1 MNNPTSHL
9 PEVAPGDR
17 PGDVP
22 GPAQDADTGLLY
34 AAYGQMRA
42 NLLVTAIEFPILT
55 ALVWNI
61 FTHEKLLAW
70 MGVVFATL
78 AMRYVLWAAFK
89 RAAPGPDALTL
100 WRNLLLA
107 GTVATGAAWSFG
119 PSVMLP
125 QASGVEVGV
134 IVAILISVCWIAV
147 LTYASQQV
155 AMRAFVAA
163 TLLPAAV
170 VAWASTGSEKW
181 LIGLL
186 LVFVFVVLLVHGRR
200 LGQSMRALIEAQAD
214 QRAAADE
221 AGIARARYFDLY
233 EMAPIGYCTVNG
245 HGLILEANFTAA
257 TLLGVAR
264 GALVNQPVTR
274 FIHKEDQ
281 HIYQQRRTRLAE
293 TGEPQACELRLA
305 RHDGTTF
312 WAHLAATAARDAAG
326 APALR
331 IVLSDATGHKHA
343 EAARAAAII
352 DASMD
357 AIIGVDEFEC
367 VVVFS
372 AAAEKMFQLSAGEAM
387 GQTIDRFIPAR
398 FRGGH
403 RAHFREFMK
412 NAHTRR
418 MGGQFMPVSALRADG
433 TEFPIEASISHIAIE
448 DKHLFTVTLRDITQR
463 KQAEDALMT
472 AQRNTAVLAQL
483 GRELAEAATSKVA
496 AIHILDAAQ
505 QLLGWESSWLHLWDE
520 QRQKLVDVADF
531 DLIDGEIREVP
542 SNVVAQGAPSLTA
555 RRVMEEGPQL
565 ILRDSDEEAGA
576 AGVLYGNGLRS
587 LSLMFV
593 PIKLAG
599 KIIGI
604 LSIQSYQRNA
614 YDAADLDL
622 LHALA
627 THCAGAL
634 VRLQNADALRESEE
648 RFQLANRAV
657 FDVIWDQDL
666 LSKAIWWG
674 DHFEEVYGHSPAE
687 AGKNGDYWRD
697 CVHPEDRERVDAG
710 VEEVLD
716 AGGDTWSAN
725 YRFRR
730 KDGAYAFVEDRAII
744 IKNAAGEPVRMLGA
758 MRDVTER
765 RQMERELQ
773 AQRDFATQIINTVG
787 QGLTVTDSDGRF
799 EFVNP
804 AFAHLCGYEPADL
817 IGHLPSEVTAP
828 EAHVDLENQRLAR
841 RAGQRTTYESRMHR
855 SDGGAVDVLIT
866 GVPRAHEGQFAGT
879 IAVITDL
886 TERKQAEAARMMLEA
901 QLRESQKMEAI
912 GLLAGGIAHDF
923 NNILATI
930 LGNVEL
936 AREDVSTNPLALQSL
951 NEIRKA
957 GSRARD
963 LVQQILSFSR
973 RQPSERKVI
982 ALAPVVEESA
992 RLLRATLPA
1001 RLNLDVHCEA
1011 DLPAVLADATQMQQ
1025 IIINLC
1031 TNAMHAIRE
1040 RPGRIG
1046 IRLDAVMLD
1055 PAMTSTHP
1063 ALRALQEKQRGRTL
1077 RLAVTDDG
1085 CGMDAATLARI
1096 FEPFFTTRQVDEGT
1110 GLGLSV
1116 VHGIVQTHEGA
1127 IVVDSQPGKG
1137 SIFTVYL
1144 PAAEAAAS
1152 ARQPGQ
1158 SVAESAPV
1166 RAPGGQH
1173 ILYVDDDESLV
1184 FLVQRLLERRGF
1196 RVSGHTDQREAL
1208 AAIRA
1213 DPAAFDLV
1221 VTDYNMPGMSGLD
1234 VARAVRAIRADL
1246 PVAIASGFIDET
1258 LQSEAA
1264 GAGVRE
1270 LIFKA
1275 NAVEDLSEAFARL
1288 AQAVGEKA

>member
-1 MNNPTSHL
+1 MNRLSL
-9 PEVAPGDR
+9 RAPVEA
-17 PGDVP
+17 PLLS
-22 GPAQDADTGLLY
+22 QDTDTGLLY
-34 AAYGQMRA
+34 AAYGQMRS

-55 ALVWNI
+55 GLLWK
-61 FTHEKLLAW
+61 FFPHEKLLAW

-78 AMRYVLWAAFK
+78 AMRFVLWAAFK
-89 RAAPGPDALTL
+89 RTAPRPDALAL
-100 WRNLLLA
+100 WRYLLLV
-107 GTVATGAAWSFG
+107 GTAATGAAWSFG
-119 PSVMLP
+119 PCVMLP
-125 QASGVEVGV
+125 QASGVEFGV
-134 IVAILISVCWIAV
+134 LVAILISVCWIAV
-147 LTYASQQV
+147 LTYASQQA
-155 AMRAFVAA
+155 AMRVFVIA
-163 TLLPAAV
+163 TLLPYAV
-170 VAWASTGSEKW
+170 VTSLVGTNEN
-181 LIGLL
+181 LIAFL
-186 LVFVFVVLLVHGRR
+186 LVFVLIVLLIHGRR
-200 LGQSMRALIEAQAD
+200 LGESMRAQIQAQAD
-214 QRAAADE
+214 QRVAAEE

-233 EMAPIGYCTVNG
+233 EMAPIGYCTVG
-245 HGLILEANFTAA
+245 GQGLILEANLTAA

-264 GALVNQPVTR
+264 GTLVAQPLTR

-281 HIYQQRRTRLAE
+281 HIYHQRRSRLAE
-293 TGEPQACELRLA
+293 TGEPQACELRLT

-312 WAHLAATAARDAAG
+312 WAHLAATTAQDAAG
-326 APALR
+326 APAMR

-372 AAAEKMFQLSAGEAM
+372 AAAEKMFQLSAAEAM
-387 GQTIDRFIPAR
+387 GKTIDRFIPAR
-398 FRGGH
+398 CRSGH
-403 RAHFREFMK
+403 GAHFREFMQD
-412 NAHTRR
+412 AHTRR

-448 DKHLFTVTLRDITQR
+448 DKHLFTVTLRDITDR
-463 KQAEDALMT
+463 KRAEDALMT
-472 AQRNTAVLAQL
+472 AQQNTAVLAKL

-531 DLIDGEIREVP
+531 DLIEGEIREVP
-542 SNVVAQGAPSLTA
+542 SNVVAQGEPSLTA
-555 RRVMEEGPQL
+555 RRVMEDGPQL
-565 ILRDSDEEAGA
+565 ILRDSAEDAGA

-604 LSIQSYQRNA
+604 LSIQSYQHNA

-674 DHFEEVYGHSPAE
+674 DHFEEVYGHSPIE

-697 CVHPEDRERVDAG
+697 CVHPEDRKRVEAG

-716 AGGDTWSAN
+716 PGCDTWSAN

-730 KDGAYAFVEDRAII
+730 KDGSYAFVEDRAII
-744 IKNAAGEPVRMLGA
+744 IKNTAGEPVRMLGA
-758 MRDVTER
+758 MRDVTGR

-773 AQRDFATQIINTVG
+773 AQRDFATQIIKTVG
-787 QGLTVTDSDGRF
+787 QGLTVTDSEGRF

-817 IGHLPSEVTAP
+817 IGRLPAEVTAP
-828 EAHVDLENQRLAR
+828 EAHLDLENQRLAR
-841 RAGQRTTYESRMHR
+841 RAGRQTTYESRMHR
-855 SDGGAVDVLIT
+855 VDGDVVDVLIT
-866 GVPRAHEGQFAGT
+866 GVPRTHEGKFAGT

-886 TERKQAEAARMMLEA
+886 TERKQAEAARALLEA

-912 GLLAGGIAHDF
+912 GTLAGGIAHDF

-936 AREDVSTNPLALQSL
+936 AREDVRTNPLALQSL
-951 NEIRKA
+951 QEIRKA
-957 GSRARD
+957 GNRARD

-973 RQPSERKVI
+973 RQPSERKRI
-982 ALAPVVEESA
+982 ALAPVIEESV

-1001 RLNLDVHCEA
+1001 RLNLQVHCDA
-1011 DLPAVLADATQMQQ
+1011 DVPAVMADATQIQQ
-1025 IIINLC
+1025 VLINLA

-1040 RPGRIG
+1040 RPGRID
-1046 IRLDAVMLD
+1046 IRLEAVTLD
-1055 PAMTSTHP
+1055 TATTVAHPELRAMT
-1063 ALRALQEKQRGRTL
+1063 EKQPGHAARFT
-1077 RLAVTDDG
+1077 VSDDG
-1085 CGMDAATLARI
+1085 CGMDAATQARI
-1096 FEPFFTTRQVDEGT
+1096 FEPFFTTRDVDEGT

-1127 IVVDSQPGKG
+1127 ITVVSQPGKG
-1137 SIFTVYL
+1137 STFAVYL
-1144 PAAEAAAS
+1144 PAAEALTRAQTRDEVPAAK
-1152 ARQPGQ
+1152 APIGAPCGQ
-1158 SVAESAPV
+1158 
-1166 RAPGGQH
+1166 R
-1173 ILYVDDDESLV
+1173 ILYLDDDESLV
-1184 FLVQRLLERRGF
+1184 FLVQRLLQRRGF
-1196 RVSGHTDQREAL
+1196 RIRGYTDQQEAL
-1208 AAIRA
+1208 ADLRA
-1213 DPAAFDLV
+1213 DPVAFDLV

-1234 VARAVRAIRADL
+1234 VARAVRAIRPDL
-1246 PVAIASGFIDET
+1246 AVAIASGFIDET
-1258 LQSEAA
+1258 LQSQAE

-1275 NAVEDLSEAFARL
+1275 NAVEDLCEAFARL
-1288 AQAVGEKA
+1288 AQAVGKKG